1 MLKWVTEYQH
11 KSADCR
17 AIVLATI
24 FNPQYQQKIIYYAES
39 ELSSK
44 LLVKSVFNK
53 LLEEPE
59 AHEDRPTPKKPNEP
73 VDVDEFDVFGWSN
86 DQWAKSSSLVLEHFL
101 QGWFTIKKKTND

>member
-1 MLKWVTEYQH
+1 MTFPSLENTIDIMLKWVTEYQH

-59 AHEDRPTPKKPNEP
+59 AHEDKPTPKKPNDP
-73 VDVDEFDVFGWSN
+73 VDVDEFDVFGRSN
-86 DQWAKSSSLVLEHFL
+86 DQ
-101 QGWFTIKKKTND
+101 